1 MGQRSRTE
9 TVAAVMA
16 AFFAHRSWSQA
27 DLAREVGVRTEALR
41 KLLQELQANGVH
53 LESEKDHPHVYWS
66 VPKTWFPG
74 GVLFRQDDV
83 AELLRQLRRLPRS
96 KARDHLLAVIAD
108 QLPPRE
114 RPPASIG
121 VVSRPTSEQEEQYV
135 PIVEDS
141 AAKRTA
147 LAMRYFTATRGTTS
161 DRYVSVHVVDAG
173 PPARFIATCH
183 RNGDLRWFRVEGIIR
198 ARLDDQEPYRECAPS
213 TLAAFR
219 EASLDGYKGAGLPI
233 MCSFIVRDP
242 ESRWVANNLLEGMS
256 VENLHDGI
264 RVNIETS
271 GVVRLARFVV
281 GLGGAARPENPALIE
296 AVAELARGALDQ
308 VRAKA
313 PETETRAIPVEPAR
327 GPAQPRSDA

>member
-173 PPARFIATCH
+173 PPARFI
-183 RNGDLRWFRVEGIIR
+183 
-198 ARLDDQEPYRECAPS
+198 
-213 TLAAFR
+213 
-219 EASLDGYKGAGLPI
+219 
-233 MCSFIVRDP
+233 
-242 ESRWVANNLLEGMS
+242 
-256 VENLHDGI
+256 
-264 RVNIETS
+264 
-271 GVVRLARFVV
+271 
-281 GLGGAARPENPALIE
+281 
-296 AVAELARGALDQ
+296 
-308 VRAKA
+308 
-313 PETETRAIPVEPAR
+313 
-327 GPAQPRSDA
+327 